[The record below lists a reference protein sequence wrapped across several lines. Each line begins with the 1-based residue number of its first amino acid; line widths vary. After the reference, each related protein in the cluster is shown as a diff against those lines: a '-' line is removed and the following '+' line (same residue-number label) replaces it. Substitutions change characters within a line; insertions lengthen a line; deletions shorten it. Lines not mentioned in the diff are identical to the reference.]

1 MNPEHE
7 KNPDG
12 YITAAEFY
20 THMLKLERR
29 ISRLEM
35 IFYVN
40 LIVTITTLL
49 KLLLAP

>member
-1 MNPEHE
+1 MNPEPE
-7 KNPDG
+7 KSPEA
-12 YITAAEFY
+12 YVTAAEFY
-20 THMLKLERR
+20 RHMLKLERR

-40 LIVTITTLL
+40 LIVTIATLL